1 MKVGIVGLPFVGK
14 TTIFNA
20 LTGLEAETG
29 NYAGSQSSNISSV
42 QVPDSRLT
50 KLAEL
55 FQPKKV
61 TPTTIDY
68 IDVVG
73 LSKGDSE
80 RSGFEASFLADLRE
94 VEALAQVVRVFEDE
108 SVPHIEGTIDPIRDI
123 ETIELEFAIADLKII
138 EKRIQRIERDL
149 RVQND
154 AELQHQLEVLQR
166 CEESLQNGTS
176 IRELTLSEIEK
187 KSIRGYQFLT
197 QKPLLI
203 ILNVAEDQ
211 LGEVSE
217 TEGLFSGYA
226 NKKKTEIFILSAQI
240 EMEIAQLE
248 SDEAAIFQ
256 KEMGLPEPAL
266 NRFIQVSYR
275 LLGLITF
282 LTAGGPNE
290 VRAWTL
296 TQGSTAL
303 EAAATIHSDLARGF
317 IRAETIFWQDLVQL
331 GGFNAAKAI
340 GKLRLEG
347 KEYIVQ
353 DGDVLTVRFNV

>member
-29 NYAGSQSSNISSV
+29 NYTGSQSSNISSV

-50 KLAEL
+50 ELAEL

-68 IDVVG
+68 IDVIG

-94 VEALAQVVRVFEDE
+94 VEALAQVVRVFENE

-154 AELQHQLEVLQR
+154 AELLYQLEVLQR
-166 CEESLQNGTS
+166 CEKSLQNGTS

-187 KSIRGYQFLT
+187 KAIRGYQFLT

-211 LGEVSE
+211 LDQVSE
-217 TEGLFSGYA
+217 IEDLFSDYA
-226 NKKKTEIFILSAQI
+226 NKEKTEIFILSAQI

-282 LTAGGPNE
+282 LTAGGLNE

-296 TQGSTAL
+296 PRGATAL
-303 EAAATIHSDLARGF
+303 EAAGTIHSDLARGF

-353 DGDVLTVRFNV
+353 DGDVLTIRFNV